1 MLWRE
6 DVEEAKK
13 WIAKLRRETSLLE
26 ELHPKASKLWRRRDS
41 WSKPGFEH
49 RFVAGDG
56 SLATR
61 VTSYRFFYLARA
73 IALSNDRE
81 SRKSKFEVLPKSEG
95 PPQQLKGVDDL
106 EKHAK
111 AMMSLLEVETINS
124 LAEAEFPLLLFDGSL
139 GTFLLPSSTIAP
151 SIRRERNSLLY
162 KLYHE
167 SSFTAFISKH
177 SSLNLYQQHAE
188 ELEELRGYIPDNAL
202 FSTMPA
208 GYSIPLRRT
217 AGEIYGIGDLHGPWR
232 SEVVTVFCARLTP
245 SAPILRIEALG
256 DLSDTELE
264 KLLGA
269 IYSISSNGY
278 PSPLREAHL
287 KVKLREDELEALLK
301 TLKLDIEPTGREVLG
316 YYGGS
321 RIRI

>member
-13 WIAKLRRETSLLE
+13 WIAKLHGEANFLE
-26 ELHPKASKLWRRRDS
+26 GLRPKALKLWRRRDS
-41 WSKPGFEH
+41 WSKPSFEH

-124 LAEAEFPLLLFDGSL
+124 LAEADSLLLFDGSL
-139 GTFLLPSSTIAP
+139 GTFLLPSSTIVP

-177 SSLNLYQQHAE
+177 SSLNLYQQYAE
-188 ELEELRGYIPDNAL
+188 ELGEIRGYIPDNAL
-202 FSTMPA
+202 FSSMPA
-208 GYSIPLRRT
+208 GYSSPLRLT
-217 AGEIYGIGDLHGPWR
+217 ASEIYGIGDLHGPWR

-245 SAPILRIEALG
+245 SAPILRIETLG
-256 DLSDTELE
+256 NLSDAELE
-264 KLLGA
+264 QFLGA

-321 RIRI
+321 RVRI